1 MRQPIMSLRGI
12 FKTLPSK
19 SLVTLFI
26 LVLLVGVYVGDL
38 FIQRQKEIVLQLF
51 VANDEQDVFKASTLE
66 KELGRLFNIQKNQRV
81 IVDDSLY
88 VVFGSADRYI
98 ESSLSKIY
106 AYMAAKELDILI
118 APRHVVEHYVA
129 GLPMTDLSTLV
140 ETNPSLEIITPHLEM
155 AEDSNGQRNT
165 YLLNLEESR
174 YANSDASVLVIPES
188 APNKEV
194 IIGFLEYLFEK

>member
-1 MRQPIMSLRGI
+1 MILRGT
-12 FKTLPSK
+12 FKTFSSK
-19 SLVTLFI
+19 SLVI
-26 LVLLVGVYVGDL
+26 LVVLILLVGVYIGDL

-51 VANDEQDVFKASTLE
+51 VTNDEQDVFKASSLE
-66 KELGRLFNIQKNQRV
+66 KELGRVFNIQKNQRI

-118 APRHVVEHYVA
+118 APPYVAEHYIS
-129 GLPMTDLSTLV
+129 GLPMTDLSALV
-140 ETNPSLEIITPHLEM
+140 AAYPSLEIITPYLEM
-155 AEDSNGQRNT
+155 AEDSNGQKKS

-188 APNKEV
+188 APNKEA
-194 IIGFLEYLFEK
+194 IITFLKYLFSE

>member
-1 MRQPIMSLRGI
+1 MILRGT

-19 SLVTLFI
+19 SVVI
-26 LVLLVGVYVGDL
+26 LVVLILLVGVYIGDL

-51 VANDEQDVFKASTLE
+51 VANDEQDVFQASSLE
-66 KELGRLFNIQKNQRV
+66 KELGKLFNIQKNQRI

-118 APRHVVEHYVA
+118 APPHVAEHYIS

-140 ETNPSLEIITPHLEM
+140 EAYPSLEIITPYLEM
-155 AEDSNGQRNT
+155 AEDSNGQRKT
-165 YLLNLEESR
+165 YLLNLEGSR

-188 APNKEV
+188 APNKEA